1 MDHTQ
6 LYKDNYAKG
15 ERKGQK
21 AGEKKGQEEGE
32 KSIVLLQ
39 LRTALG
45 EDAALEAALMAAS
58 DATRL
63 EVALALVTT
72 GAGTEAKRDQVR
84 ALLLPGKA
92 DRSTRGNGAPR
103 GTRRRRSSPRSGGRG

>member
-1 MDHTQ
+1 MEHTQ
-6 LYKDNYAKG
+6 LYKDIHAKG
-15 ERKGQK
+15 EEKGQK
-21 AGEKKGQEEGE
+21 EGQKEGE
-32 KSIVLLQ
+32 RNILLVQ
-39 LRTALG
+39 LRAALG
-45 EDAALEAALMAAS
+45 SDADLEAALMAAS

-92 DRSTRGNGAPR
+92 ERCTRGNGALR
-103 GTRRRRSSPRSGGRG
+103 GTRRRRSSPRSGGRKR